1 MKVYMYQNDSEVSQ
15 EKLKQHL
22 AVSHPRQPRQHR
34 QPQTPKSG
42 SEIFNINHNG
52 EDEGRIAIS
61 KLLNKKS
68 ASVAQ
73 LKSSNTMAERKPRG
87 RKCSRTNSDKVLG
100 RKGSQFQSKASLQIK
115 EGDYLL
121 YKNFKKVQEKF
132 KKKSAL
138 SRKTKFILRN
148 LSVTK
153 VRQL

>member
-1 MKVYMYQNDSEVSQ
+1 MYKNESEISH

-22 AVSHPRQPRQHR
+22 AASQPRH
-34 QPQTPKSG
+34 PQTPKSG
-42 SEIFNINHNG
+42 SQIFNINHNG
-52 EDEGRIAIS
+52 EDDGRIAIS

-73 LKSSNTMAERKPRG
+73 LKSANTMGERKPRN

-100 RKGSQFQSKASLQIK
+100 RKGSQLQNKTSFQIK

-153 VRQL
+153 VRHL